1 MRRTDIDIRRRITDL
16 MRLASFLML
25 SAWTMLAVVSCGSSG
40 GDDPD
45 SPTPNKPDTPI
56 AFFAFQ
62 QDEQSIT
69 RAAGLEDEG
78 ITTFTVYGY
87 KNMEYYDGSGTYGGL
102 QNVFPGYRVTWKAN
116 TANTTTSNSNDWEYV
131 NQQTSGEEQTI
142 KYWDWSAKAYRFF
155 GHTDFGQSGGT
166 VGGNETTGPKAISFP
181 ADATSTESIN
191 DAPYFSTLWFST
203 GNPTYYPDRQ
213 FGKPVKLVFTKP
225 FVKVRFKFI
234 SADPD
239 NAPLDQMTLT
249 NISFMPKAASS
260 EPKPVD
266 AVIERAGTVT
276 VSYPLTGTEIRESV
290 SITEVTEAKSLDALT
305 EYDVWYTLLPAKN
318 QGAYALSVTVYGEVR
333 HVSVPAEYMDWLPGY
348 EYTYVFK
355 LFEEAGVSFGQVYT
369 AFTDW
374 QTGTEKDYTIYNW

>member
-16 MRLASFLML
+16 MRLAVVLML

-62 QDEQSIT
+62 QDEQTIT

-131 NQQTSGEEQTI
+131 NQQASGEEQTI

-155 GHTDFGQSGGT
+155 GHTGGT
-166 VGGNETTGPKAISFP
+166 AGGNDTTGPKILSFT
-181 ADATSTESIN
+181 ADATNT
-191 DAPYFSTLWFST
+191 DAAPYFSTLWFST
-203 GNPTYYPDRQ
+203 GNLSYYSDRQ
-213 FGKPVKLVFTKP
+213 FGQPVKLVFTKP

-239 NAPLDQMTLT
+239 NVPLDQMTLT

-260 EPKPVD
+260 VPKPAD
-266 AVIERAGTVT
+266 AVIETAGTVT
-276 VSYPLTGTEIRESV
+276 VSYPLTGTEIRESFSV
-290 SITEVTEAKSLDALT
+290 SGVTSSFTELK
-305 EYDVWYTLLPAKN
+305 EYDRWYTLLPAKN
-318 QGAYALSVTVYGEVR
+318 QGVYILSVTVNGDER
-333 HVSVPAEYMDWLPGY
+333 HISLPAEYMDWLPGY

-355 LFEEAGVSFGQVYT
+355 LFEEGGVAFGQVYT

>member
-16 MRLASFLML
+16 MRFAGVLLL

-62 QDEQSIT
+62 QDEQTIT
-69 RAAGLEDEG
+69 RAGGLEEEG
-78 ITTFTVYGY
+78 ITTFIVYGY
-87 KNMEYYDGSGTYGGL
+87 KNMEYSVGSYAYGDP
-102 QNVFPGYRVTWKAN
+102 QTVFPGYTVNWVENSAY
-116 TANTTTSNSNDWEYV
+116 TTTSNTDGWEYV
-131 NQQTSGEEQTI
+131 NQQQTI
-142 KYWDWSAKAYRFF
+142 KYWDWSANAYRFF
-155 GHTDFGQSGGT
+155 GYTGGT
-166 VGGNETTGPKAISFP
+166 AGGNDTTGPKTLSFT
-181 ADATSTESIN
+181 ADATNT
-191 DAPYFSTLWFST
+191 DAAPYFSTLWFST
-203 GNPTYYPDRQ
+203 GNPTYYSDRQ

-225 FVKVRFKFI
+225 FVKVRIMFI

-239 NAPLDQMTLT
+239 NVPLDQMTLT

-305 EYDVWYTLLPAKN
+305 EYDVWYTLLPATN
-318 QGAYALSVTVYGEVR
+318 QGAYTLSVKVNGSEVR
-333 HVSVPAEYMDWLPGY
+333 QVSVPAEYMDWLPGY

-355 LFEEAGVSFGQVYT
+355 LFEEGGVSFGQVYT
-369 AFTDW
+369 GYFIWNEVEVEDHTV
-374 QTGTEKDYTIYNW
+374 YNW

>member
-1 MRRTDIDIRRRITDL
+1 
-16 MRLASFLML
+16 MRLAGVLLL

-62 QDEQSIT
+62 QDEQTIT
-69 RAAGLEDEG
+69 RASGLEEKG
-78 ITTFTVYGY
+78 ITAFTVYGY
-87 KNMEYYDGSGTYGGL
+87 KNMKYDEDSDSKTYGGL
-102 QNVFPGYRVTWKAN
+102 QKVFPGYIVTWTAN

-131 NQQTSGEEQTI
+131 NQQTSGDEQTI

-155 GHTDFGQSGGT
+155 GHTGGT
-166 VGGNETTGPKAISFP
+166 AGGNDTTGPKTLSFT
-181 ADATSTESIN
+181 ADATNT
-191 DAPYFSTLWFST
+191 DAAPYFSTLWFST
-203 GNPTYYPDRQ
+203 GNLSYYSDRQ

-239 NAPLDQMTLT
+239 NVPLDQMTLT

-260 EPKPVD
+260 EPKPAD
-266 AVIERAGTVT
+266 AVIETAGTVT
-276 VSYPLTGTEIRESV
+276 VSYPLTGTEIRESF
-290 SITEVTEAKSLDALT
+290 SISDVTAHLDALT
-305 EYDVWYTLLPAKN
+305 EDYAPDDNNKIYTQTDEGWYTLLPAMN
-318 QGAYALSVTVYGEVR
+318 QGVYILSVTVNGDER
-333 HVSVPAEYMDWLPGY
+333 HISLPAEYMDWLPGY

-355 LFEEAGVSFGQVYT
+355 LFEEGGVAFGQVYT

>member
-1 MRRTDIDIRRRITDL
+1 
-16 MRLASFLML
+16 MRLAGVLLL

-155 GHTDFGQSGGT
+155 GHTGGT
-166 VGGNETTGPKAISFP
+166 AGGNDTTGPKTLSFT
-181 ADATSTESIN
+181 ADATNT
-191 DAPYFSTLWFST
+191 DAAPYFSTLWFST
-203 GNPTYYPDRQ
+203 GNLSYYSDRQ
-213 FGKPVKLVFTKP
+213 FGQPVKLVFTKP

-239 NAPLDQMTLT
+239 NVPLDQMTLT

-260 EPKPVD
+260 VPKPAD
-266 AVIERAGTVT
+266 AVIETAGTVT
-276 VSYPLTGTEIRESV
+276 VSYPLTGTEIRESFSV
-290 SITEVTEAKSLDALT
+290 SGVTSSFTELK
-305 EYDVWYTLLPAKN
+305 EYDRWYTLLPAKN
-318 QGAYALSVTVYGEVR
+318 QGVYILSVTVNGDER
-333 HVSVPAEYMDWLPGY
+333 HISLPAEYMDWLPGY

-355 LFEEAGVSFGQVYT
+355 LFEEGGVAFGQVYT